1 MAQLNHFSDLL
12 SRARQW
18 NISVERTL
26 ETTGSLLAFGTH
38 RGANVVL
45 KVTKKRD
52 DEWNAGDVLRAF
64 NGDGT
69 VRVYESEPGAVLLER
84 LSPGN
89 ELVELIRRGE
99 DNAATEI
106 LAEVIRQISNHIPPA
121 NCPTVLDWARGFD
134 RYVQTG
140 DSRVPQDLVIEAG
153 EMYRRLANSQKRAM
167 LLHGDL
173 QHYNVLFDSSRGW
186 IVIDPKGILG
196 ELEYEVGAILRNPI
210 EQPELFISTAVI
222 KQRLRILTNLL
233 DLNDRRV
240 LEWSFAQAILSAI
253 WNIEDG
259 FDVALDHPH
268 LKLAQSI
275 RSLLFP

>member
-1 MAQLNHFSDLL
+1 MVTTPDQLLA
-12 SRARQW
+12 RARQW
-18 NISVERTL
+18 DVSIDEIR
-26 ETTGSLLAFGTH
+26 ETTGSLLAFGSRRDTQ
-38 RGANVVL
+38 VVL
-45 KVTKKRD
+45 KITKKPG
-52 DEWNAGDVLRAF
+52 DEWRAGDMLRAF

-84 LSPGN
+84 LNPGN

-106 LAEVIRQISNHIPPA
+106 LAEVIRQTSHHIPPD

-153 EMYRRLANSQKRAM
+153 EMYRRLANSQQRLM

-173 QHYNVLFDSSRGW
+173 QHYNVLFDSTRGW
-186 IVIDPKGILG
+186 IAIDPKGILG

-210 EQPELFISTAVI
+210 EQPELFISTDVI
-222 KQRLRILTNLL
+222 EQRLRILTNVL
-233 DLNDRRV
+233 DLNYRRL

-259 FDVALDHPH
+259 FTVARDHH
-268 LKLAQSI
+268 SLKLAQSI
-275 RSLLFP
+275 RTMME